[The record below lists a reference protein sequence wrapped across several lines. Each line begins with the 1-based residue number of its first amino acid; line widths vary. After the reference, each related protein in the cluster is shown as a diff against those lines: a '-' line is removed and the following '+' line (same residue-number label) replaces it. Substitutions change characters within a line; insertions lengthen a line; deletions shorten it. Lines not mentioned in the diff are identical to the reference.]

1 MDKLP
6 GAVKRSGGPKTK
18 EGKANSSRNA
28 LGSGAYARV
37 SILKDERAKDLA
49 QLRQVMIDELKPE
62 TLLQSLLV
70 DDIVIS
76 IWRKLRLE
84 RYESKVQKIL
94 ESGTIKH
101 DEWFR
106 ELGIAYEHVISQS
119 LRLDHHAAKKG
130 VGYYKMLLE
139 KIAIVKDLYPRNC
152 PDLERFKI
160 EHKEVYELSRALA
173 LWPNKLDEALR
184 ANEPVMPEGGFWAVG
199 FWAENLKKIEKY
211 VKDWVDVFKSSDL
224 VATAIPRIMNKRL
237 YQHLVSGESDRA
249 SDDISRA
256 IHRSLSEFY
265 RERDRHRRDKS
276 LLIQEGQT

>member
-6 GAVKRSGGPKTK
+6 GKVRRSGGPKTK

-28 LGSGAYARV
+28 LRSGAYARV
-37 SILKDERAKDLA
+37 AVLKDERAKDLA

-101 DEWFR
+101 DEWYR

-139 KIAIVKDLYPRNC
+139 KITVVKDLHPTNC

-173 LWPNKLDEALR
+173 LRPDKLDEALR
-184 ANEPVMPEGGFWAVG
+184 ANEPVVPEGGFWAVG

-211 VKDWVDVFKSSDL
+211 VKDWINVFKSSDL

-237 YQHLVSGESDRA
+237 YQQLVSGEFDRA

-256 IHRSLSEFY
+256 IHRSLAEFY

-276 LLIQEGQT
+276 LTIHEGQT